1 MKLGVLG
8 SGIVGRTL
16 GAGLADR
23 GHEVVLGTRDPRREA
38 LCAWAAAAGE
48 RVRTGS
54 FAEAAGGG
62 EVLIL
67 AVDWRGAQN
76 ALQLAGAERL
86 EDKVLVDVTNPL
98 DFSSGLPP
106 RLDIGHTDS
115 GAEQIQRWAPG
126 VRVVKAF
133 NTVIARH
140 MVAPRSAAG
149 RPTLLVAG
157 DDGEAKALAIR
168 LAAELGWRGEDA
180 GPLARARLLEP
191 MALLALCRML
201 DTGRDDFILGVTD
214 LPSRSAAPGNP

>member
-1 MKLGVLG
+1 MKVGVLG

-16 GAGLADR
+16 GAGLAER
-23 GHEVVLGTRDPRREA
+23 GHEVMLGTRHPRREE
-38 LCAWAAAAGE
+38 LRAWAAAAGE

-54 FAEAAGGG
+54 FAEAAGTG
-62 EVLIL
+62 EVLVL

-76 ALQLAGAERL
+76 ALQLAGPERL
-86 EDKVLVDVTNPL
+86 AAKVLVDVTNPL

-126 VRVVKAF
+126 ARVVKAF

-140 MVAPRSAAG
+140 MVAPQSPIG
-149 RPTLLVAG
+149 PPVLFVAG
-157 DDGEAKALAIR
+157 DDTGAKALAIR
-168 LAAELGWRGEDA
+168 LAAELGWRGEDT

-191 MALLALCRML
+191 MALFALCRML
-201 DTGRDDFILGVTD
+201 DTGRENFIVGITEVASGSEASGI
-214 LPSRSAAPGNP
+214 P